1 MNGIGLVLAMLAL
14 AGGVLYLQRLKATVD
29 PPRLTDEMMRR
40 IETDGWL
47 APDEE
52 EQLDMGTIADE
63 EERFWSESWDEPE
76 EP

>member
-14 AGGVLYLQRLKATVD
+14 AAGVLYLQRLKATVD

-52 EQLDMGTIADE
+52 EPLDIEAIAE
-63 EERFWSESWDEPE
+63 EEDRFWSESWDEPE
-76 EP
+76 EL